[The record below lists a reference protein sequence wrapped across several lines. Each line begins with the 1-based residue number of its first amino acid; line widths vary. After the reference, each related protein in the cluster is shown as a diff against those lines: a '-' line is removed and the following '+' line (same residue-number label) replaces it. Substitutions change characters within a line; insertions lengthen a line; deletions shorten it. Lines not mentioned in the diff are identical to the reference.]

1 MDGYEVGQDITV
13 DIFQPGEKVKV
24 TGTSKGKGFQGVM
37 KRLQLQGPQGLPRR
51 GEGSPLRRFHRHQHR
66 ALARCQGK
74 KMAGHMGDDRVTLP
88 SVEIVDVRPEENIIV
103 VKGQVPGCKNG
114 LVMIRKAG

>member
-1 MDGYEVGQDITV
+1 
-13 DIFQPGEKVKV
+13 
-24 TGTSKGKGFQGVM
+24 
-37 KRLQLQGPQGLPRR
+37 
-51 GEGSPLRRFHRHQHR
+51 
-66 ALARCQGK
+66 
-74 KMAGHMGDDRVTLP
+74 MAGHMGDDRVTLP